1 MGPDAD
7 DGAVSES
14 ESAERLTGQDRR
26 AKATEEESDR

>member
-14 ESAERLTGQDRR
+14 ESAAHRTVQERR
-26 AKATEEESDR
+26 AKARRGER